1 MGNYYSLGHTIKQ
14 STLSGWKSVSQ
25 GFRQF
30 LESVVMCVFEGCVSK
45 ELHSCAVLP
54 WNTSTETPSNCNP
67 NPVNHILSLKMP
79 SNLWGAAFGPHK
91 WHTHTH
97 THGQRQTQLLSLV
110 WGNTSFKFSLAI
122 SVWTPSTLTVY
133 VQWWTHC
140 WSGFPGRKWRL
151 SQTESVWTQKAFYLR
166 AACVFGVIASAGCQ
180 LLRTKTLLSINQ
192 CKSKFTEQTQ
202 SGTLSPK

>member
-45 ELHSCAVLP
+45 ELHSCAVLA

-91 WHTHTH
+91 WLLAPITVVACHFLVLRKMFKQVHTHKDKDKHNCYLWSEEVPPLSSAWLFLCGHPAHWLCMFSGGH
-97 THGQRQTQLLSLV
+97 TAGVASLE
-110 WGNTSFKFSLAI
+110 GSDAF
-122 SVWTPSTLTVY
+122 
-133 VQWWTHC
+133 HR
-140 WSGFPGRKWRL
+140 RKVCELRRL
-151 SQTESVWTQKAFYLR
+151 SIGVQLVCSVSLLLQGVSYWEPKHSYL
-166 AACVFGVIASAGCQ
+166 
-180 LLRTKTLLSINQ
+180 
-192 CKSKFTEQTQ
+192 
-202 SGTLSPK
+202 